1 MKRKQMGLVAE
12 LADYDETLYKVE
24 GNRKEEQHGETQV
37 QKKEDNDDDD
47 GTSYLIATAEQPL
60 SAIYSNEVLTEKEL
74 PIRFGGFSSCFRKE
88 AGAHGKDTR
97 GIFRIHQFEKVEIFS
112 IVEPEKSP
120 QEHLLMV
127 DLGKQFM
134 TSLGLTFRSI
144 KIVSKALNNAAALK

>member
-1 MKRKQMGLVAE
+1 M
-12 LADYDETLYKVE
+12 
-24 GNRKEEQHGETQV
+24 
-37 QKKEDNDDDD
+37 
-47 GTSYLIATAEQPL
+47 
-60 SAIYSNEVLTEKEL
+60 LTEKEL